1 MPRAEYRF
9 VETRWG
15 RAKKDGR
22 RKPMFYFRPR
32 RDRKRGGQLPGP
44 KGSPEFVAEYNKRL
58 AAYLADATA
67 MEARGPRQSDPYTI
81 GWAFDEYKKSSAWLH
96 GTLGETT
103 RGQRDAILY
112 ELRKEIGGEPLK
124 LLNREAIETA
134 LKRRAAT
141 PHRAN
146 HVLKTLR
153 HFGDWAAT
161 SEIDGR
167 RIINKNPC
175 EGIKPIRAPKTQ
187 GSEFNPDAEDG
198 HITWS
203 EEDIAQ
209 FEAKWPVGTRQ
220 RLVFAVLLSTGLR
233 ISDAAALGRQ
243 HVQTDGSL
251 MVRTQKNGKRVYL
264 GVRKALRAAL
274 DAGPHGKP
282 GVLSF
287 ITSEYGLP
295 YTKESLGNWFRDNA
309 VKPVGL
315 VKRSAHGL
323 RKAAA
328 RRFAELGANEATL
341 NAISGWSDPRMAA
354 YYVRQADMKSKA
366 LAAFALADDC
376 DPSGLLNGGQD
387 ERVNRHSPTSPNVG
401 EYGKEKFVISVS

>member
-15 RAKKDGR
+15 RERKDGR

-32 RDRKRGGQLPGP
+32 RDEKRGKQLPGP

-58 AAYLADATA
+58 AAYLANPTA
-67 MEARGPRQSDPYTI
+67 MGARGPRRSDPYTI

-112 ELRKEIGGEPLK
+112 ELRKEIGAEPLK
-124 LLNREAIETA
+124 LLNRESIETA

-161 SEIDGR
+161 SEIDGH

-175 EGIKPIRAPKTQ
+175 EGVKPIRAPKTQ
-187 GSEFNPDAEDG
+187 RSEFNPDAEDG

-203 EEDIAQ
+203 EEDIAE

-243 HVQTDGSL
+243 HIQTDGSL

-287 ITSEYGLP
+287 ITSDTAFPTPRRASATGFA
-295 YTKESLGNWFRDNA
+295 TM
-309 VKPVGL
+309 
-315 VKRSAHGL
+315 RSG
-323 RKAAA
+323 RSGSSSA
-328 RRFAELGANEATL
+328 RRMGFGKRRRDGSLNWERTRRRSTPSSVGAIHAWPLITC
-341 NAISGWSDPRMAA
+341 GR
-354 YYVRQADMKSKA
+354 
-366 LAAFALADDC
+366 
-376 DPSGLLNGGQD
+376 
-387 ERVNRHSPTSPNVG
+387 PT
-401 EYGKEKFVISVS
+401 